1 MISFCIK
8 KCLRFRGVRTASQV
22 FVLPVLMLL
31 ALNSCTYFW
40 VEPYGSIALD
50 IEPIRQD
57 DQPVFLP
64 ENAPSISQGYSP
76 APEERFTTLQDHEHP
91 GIDIIGKR
99 GTPVLAPASGVV
111 ISSYFEPMA
120 GHRIKIDLGRDEK
133 GRLVQAI
140 FGHLEK
146 RLVRKGDNVV
156 RGQQIG
162 TLGSTGLLAAGL
174 PHLHY
179 TIYVGNEQKTF
190 EPINPH
196 WLWADGVGL
205 VTCFDSSRTWPE
217 TPLKTTYPVPC
228 RGIDWQ

>member
-1 MISFCIK
+1 MISNRIQR
-8 KCLRFRGVRTASQV
+8 CLRFWGVRTASLF
-22 FVLPVLMLL
+22 FVLPVAMLL
-31 ALNSCTYFW
+31 ALSSCTYFW
-40 VEPYGSIALD
+40 IEPYGSIALD
-50 IEPIRQD
+50 IETIRKD

-64 ENAPSISQGYSP
+64 DNAPSISQGYSP
-76 APEERFTTLQDHEHP
+76 TPEDRFTTLHDHAHS

-99 GTPVLAPASGVV
+99 GTPVIAPASGVV
-111 ISSYFEPMA
+111 TRSYFEPMA
-120 GHRIKIDLGRDEK
+120 GHHIKMDLGRDEK

-140 FGHLEK
+140 FVHLKK
-146 RLVRKGDNVV
+146 RLVRKGDTVI

-179 TIYVGNEQKTF
+179 EIYVGVEQKTL

-217 TPLKTTYPVPC
+217 TPLKATYPVPC